1 MDELIV
7 KTDNEMRKKG
17 DLKSLLILF
26 AVFSAVAIA
35 FTLKSGIGMILAVEG
50 IIALALGYTYYK
62 SAKNGS
68 VTLHFKGDSLDISY
82 SDGRK
87 FNVKD
92 VDRSFFT
99 LIQTEKQKTL
109 DIGTLLVQSTNFKV
123 QYIKEF
129 SLLQKYIESHFEK
142 QEKKSIYYFDE
153 EDED

>member
-1 MDELIV
+1 
-7 KTDNEMRKKG
+7 
-17 DLKSLLILF
+17 
-26 AVFSAVAIA
+26 
-35 FTLKSGIGMILAVEG
+35 MILAVEG

-142 QEKKSIYYFDE
+142 QEKKSIYYFDLFHFFLHFYGIV
-153 EDED
+153 